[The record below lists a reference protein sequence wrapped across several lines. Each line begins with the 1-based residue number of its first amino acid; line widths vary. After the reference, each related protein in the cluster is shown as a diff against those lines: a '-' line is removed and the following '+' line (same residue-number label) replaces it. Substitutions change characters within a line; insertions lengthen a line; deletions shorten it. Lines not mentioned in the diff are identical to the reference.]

1 MLPVPKGRQLSYNN
15 AMNANPE
22 SPDGEDQ
29 TLDIGAQLRL
39 ATAFLTRL
47 PMERA
52 ATEGSDDAAPA
63 DLAQSMWLFPVVGV
77 GIGGVGAIALAVLA
91 WAGVPAAVAATLAI
105 GITIW
110 ITGALH
116 EDGLAD
122 LADGFGGGGT
132 REAKLD
138 IMRDSRLGTYGVLCL
153 AVVTVAKIAA
163 LAAIAVVDVGA
174 AAGALIAATTW
185 SRSMFA
191 PTMRWLPPA
200 RDDGLGALAGIPN
213 EGDTW
218 KGLALGALLSALML
232 ITPAGGGVLII
243 LAAGGIGTFAVGWLA
258 LRQIDGYTGDVLGGV
273 QQAAEATVLIVASAV
288 IMGTAA

>member
-1 MLPVPKGRQLSYNN
+1 
-15 AMNANPE
+15 MNANPE
-22 SPDGEDQ
+22 SPDGKF
-29 TLDIGAQLRL
+29 DISDIRAQLRL
-39 ATAFLTRL
+39 ATTFLTRL
-47 PMERA
+47 PIER
-52 ATEGSDDAAPA
+52 GDDTAPA

-91 WAGVPAAVAATLAI
+91 WVGVPAAVAATLAI

-110 ITGALH
+110 LTGALH

-122 LADGFGGGGT
+122 LADGFGGGQA

-138 IMRDSRLGTYGVLCL
+138 IMRDSQLGTYGVLSL
-153 AVVTVAKIAA
+153 AVFTVAKIAA
-163 LAAIAVVDVGA
+163 LAAIAAVDIGA
-174 AAGALIAATTW
+174 AAGALIAAAAW
-185 SRSMFA
+185 SRAMFA
-191 PTMRWLPPA
+191 PIMRWLPPA
-200 RDDGLGALAGIPN
+200 RDDGLGALAGTPN

-218 KGLALGALLSALML
+218 KGLALGALLAALML

-243 LAAGGIGTFAVGWLA
+243 LAAGGAGAFAVGWLA

-273 QQAAEATVLIVASAV
+273 QQAAEAAILIVASAV